1 MAEQALSVEDRIA
14 GFLAAEDAPEE
25 SPVKEVKSEETE
37 EVIEEPKE
45 EIEDGLREETQDETE
60 EEVEEFQISS
70 LAELAEHE
78 EVPIEDL
85 YNLTIPVTLSDG
97 TAKNIT
103 IGEWKDAYQ
112 ASELVKAERNKLVEQ
127 REAFEQEAKQRYE
140 QMDAAFFQ
148 ASKFIENAEK
158 QLMGGMDA
166 DKLRELRE
174 TDPAE
179 YAAVKSD
186 YAERLRWVE
195 NQKTELANEYRQLQE
210 KARQDQLIKQGEILE
225 KARGQLP
232 KLIPEWKDES
242 IAKQEIEQIRTFGLK
257 SGFTDQEMNTVYDP
271 RLVAVLR
278 KAALY
283 DAQEKAAPEVKKR
296 VVSIGKKVL
305 KSGKSKTKTERKAD
319 QRHSDYQKFRKTG
332 GDVKDAAAFIE
343 KHLLGDF

>member
-1 MAEQALSVEDRIA
+1 MAEQAMSVEDRIA
-14 GFLAAEDAPEE
+14 GFLAADEAPEE
-25 SPVKEVKSEETE
+25 EVQDES
-37 EVIEEPKE
+37 VQAEPSDEANE
-45 EIEDGLREETQDETE
+45 EIEDGLQEQEAQDDTE
-60 EEVEEFQISS
+60 EEVEEYQISS

-78 EVPIEDL
+78 EIPIEDL

-97 TAKNIT
+97 TAKNIS
-103 IGEWKDAYQ
+103 IGEWKDSYQ
-112 ASELVKAERNKLVEQ
+112 ASELVKAERNRLIEQ
-127 REAFEQEAKQRYE
+127 REAFEQEAKQRQG
-140 QMDAAFFQ
+140 QMESAFYQ

-166 DKLRELRE
+166 EKLRELRE

-179 YAAVKSD
+179 YAAVNSD
-186 YAERLRWVE
+186 YADRLRWIE
-195 NQKTELANEYRQLQE
+195 SQKSELAKEYQQLQDN
-210 KARQDQLIKQGEILE
+210 ARQEQLARQSEILE

-242 IAKQEIEQIRTFGLK
+242 IAKKEIEQIRSFGMK
-257 SGFTDQEMNTVYDP
+257 SGFTEQEMNAVYDP
-271 RLVAVLR
+271 RVVTILR

-283 DAQEKAAPEVKKR
+283 DAQESAAPEVKKR

-305 KSGKSKTKTERKAD
+305 KSGKAKTKVERKSE
-319 QRHSDYQKFRKTG
+319 QRQSDYQRFQKTG